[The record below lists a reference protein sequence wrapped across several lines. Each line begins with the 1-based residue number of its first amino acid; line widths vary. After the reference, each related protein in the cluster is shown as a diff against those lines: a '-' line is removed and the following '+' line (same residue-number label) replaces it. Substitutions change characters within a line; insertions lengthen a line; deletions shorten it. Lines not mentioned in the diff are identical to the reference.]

1 MDMSRKL
8 YRSSRDRMLC
18 GVCGG
23 IGEYL
28 NVDPTLIRLVWAVVA
43 CSGTGL
49 LVYLLAAVIIPLE
62 PDRM

>member
-1 MDMSRKL
+1 MDMNRKL

-28 NVDPTLIRLVWAVVA
+28 NVDPTLIRLVWAILA
-43 CSGTGL
+43 CSGTGF
-49 LVYLLAAVIIPLE
+49 LVYLLAAVIIPQE
-62 PDRM
+62 PDVM

>member
-1 MDMSRKL
+1 MNRKL
-8 YRSSRDRMLC
+8 YRSFTNRMIC

-28 NVDPTLIRLVWAVVA
+28 GVDATLVRLIWAIVA

-49 LVYLLAAVIIPLE
+49 LAYILAAVIIPE
-62 PDRM
+62 NPGSGY

>member
-1 MDMSRKL
+1 MDMNRKL

-43 CSGTGL
+43 CSGTGFL
-49 LVYLLAAVIIPLE
+49 AYLLAAVIIPQE
-62 PDRM
+62 PDVM

>member
-1 MDMSRKL
+1 MDMNRKL

-28 NVDPTLIRLVWAVVA
+28 NVDPTLIRLVWAILA
-43 CSGTGL
+43 CSSTGF
-49 LVYLLAAVIIPLE
+49 LVYLLAAVIIPQE
-62 PDRM
+62 PDVM